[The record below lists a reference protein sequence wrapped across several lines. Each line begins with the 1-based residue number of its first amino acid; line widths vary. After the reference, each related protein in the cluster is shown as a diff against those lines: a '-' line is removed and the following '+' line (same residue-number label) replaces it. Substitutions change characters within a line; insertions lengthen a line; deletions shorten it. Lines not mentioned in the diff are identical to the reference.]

1 MVGGRTEVELLK
13 DPAGGAADAP
23 RAGAEAGPAARH
35 HLPVRARGL
44 GRNERSADFI
54 GTRLAD
60 RNTVTSVFESAN
72 RVPTRGGIDWRGPDQ
87 VVSLQGATYRRTT
100 LSPTGWVRRG
110 SRLRA
115 IGGSRRGPT
124 GDPGRRRRGRGGGRV
139 RHGVSLCR
147 GTRPHARCAPTARSA
162 ALRPSAVCLARRG
175 DVGPVLPLLPAVGSV
190 RRSDPPGDDGVPG
203 LPGLP
208 APGEGGTGS
217 PSARS
222 AWQAPASS
230 AAAAGE
236 RARLGA
242 GSTVGGLRV
251 VRCHLLGYAGDH
263 QLWRC
268 HDGLVGGPGRVSTG
282 WCDAHRLG
290 P

>member
-44 GRNERSADFI
+44 GRNERSAEFI

-139 RHGVSLCR
+139 RRGASVRR

-162 ALRPSAVCLARRG
+162 GLRPRADCLVRRG
-175 DVGPVLPLLPAVGSV
+175 DAGPGPPFLPAVGSV
-190 RRSDPPGDDGVPG
+190 RPVRLSGY
-203 LPGLP
+203 
-208 APGEGGTGS
+208 EGGLS
-217 PSARS
+217 
-222 AWQAPASS
+222 
-230 AAAAGE
+230 
-236 RARLGA
+236 
-242 GSTVGGLRV
+242 
-251 VRCHLLGYAGDH
+251 
-263 QLWRC
+263 
-268 HDGLVGGPGRVSTG
+268 
-282 WCDAHRLG
+282 
-290 P
+290 